1 MLDLYM
7 KGCNLSATVS
17 FLMDMS
23 SDTLLKVLKALYID
37 DTSTDPSVAMF
48 FRWHIVT
55 IKEIL
60 KVREIF
66 AE

>member
-7 KGCNLSATVS
+7 KGCNLSATFS
-17 FLMDMS
+17 FLMEMS
-23 SDTLLKVLKALYID
+23 TNTLLKVLDALYAD
-37 DTSTDPSVAMF
+37 DTSTDPSIAMF

-60 KVREIF
+60 RVRE
-66 AE
+66 